1 MGSSCSLFALSEL
14 IRLIATPQSLAW
26 HLHIASSPSSSS
38 SESKSR
44 RRKPPLTNPQ
54 RRAGSARPARLFSF
68 FTSSSCALKFP
79 SRLPFHATAS
89 TGRERICT
97 RKFSQT
103 IPISVKKKSYKFSR
117 CVTTITYQDL
127 VSLMDNAT
135 K

>member
-54 RRAGSARPARLFSF
+54 RRAGSARPAPVILLLHVVVLRSQIPVPTPL
-68 FTSSSCALKFP
+68 
-79 SRLPFHATAS
+79 SRDREHGKRKNLHPKILPNNTHLS
-89 TGRERICT
+89 E
-97 RKFSQT
+97 
-103 IPISVKKKSYKFSR
+103 KK
-117 CVTTITYQDL
+117 IL
-127 VSLMDNAT
+127 
-135 K
+135 